1 MTKHDPADSSSI
13 PLAPLLI
20 TESEEEFKPIRQ
32 ALYEELGPV
41 GIIEQMYVNEF
52 ADIVWDIL
60 RLKRCK
66 AGVTNLKFHDASAR
80 LLRRLIDAGP
90 DIARDWISHPDIAKK
105 SNRGSPSTSSTA
117 RSSSLTRLRQRHTTS
132 S

>member
-1 MTKHDPADSSSI
+1 V
-13 PLAPLLI
+13 PLLI

-52 ADIVWDIL
+52 ADIVWEIL

-66 AGVTNLKFHDASAR
+66 AGVINLTFHDASAR
-80 LLRRLIDAGP
+80 FSAVSSTPGR
-90 DIARDWISHPDIAKK
+90 ISRATGFPIRISQRK
-105 SNRGSPSTSSTA
+105 SNRGSPSTRSTA
-117 RSSSLTRLRQRHTTS
+117 RSSSLKRLRQRHTTS
-132 S
+132 SRSNP